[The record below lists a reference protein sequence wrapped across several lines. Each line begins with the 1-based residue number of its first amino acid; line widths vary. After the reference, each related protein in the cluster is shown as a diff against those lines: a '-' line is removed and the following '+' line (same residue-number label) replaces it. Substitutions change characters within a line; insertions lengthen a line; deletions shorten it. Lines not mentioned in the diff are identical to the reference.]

1 MTAPQATDE
10 VVAPPPTEP
19 ARLHRPVRAVVALVE
34 LVVAGLAVWG
44 AFWAWPQAFVTIST
58 PITDGVVLDSQ
69 RVFGNWIA
77 TAVGFGTLAALLV
90 VDAVRQLLLAV
101 RTRPRRA
108 RKGAAPAPAA
118 DANTDAKT
126 DANTKGSG
134 DD

>member
-1 MTAPQATDE
+1 MTAPQATDQ

-108 RKGAAPAPAA
+108 RKGAAPAPEPDA
-118 DANTDAKT
+118 DVNPDV
-126 DANTKGSG
+126 NTKGSG